1 MRIADSEADP
11 SESVRSVSPG
21 LYRTS
26 SPVSSITSSWPG
38 GPGSQRLAELSEDR
52 GSWSH
57 RVPES
62 EAGSS
67 WAGGSQR
74 LADDPLE
81 AGSWSQRIPEEAEVM
96 ETEAELE
103 VSVTDQSER
112 SIYPTDQSQD
122 TAHQVL
128 SSLLARHEAEQYIV
142 KYPV

>member
-1 MRIADSEADP
+1 MFVQGGDSLRIADSEADP

-26 SPVSSITSSWPG
+26 SPVSSITEVSSWTG
-38 GPGSQRLAELSEDR
+38 GGSQRIAELSEDR
-52 GSWSH
+52 GSWSQ

-74 LADDPLE
+74 LAEDTLE

-103 VSVTDQSER
+103 
-112 SIYPTDQSQD
+112 D

-128 SSLLARHEAEQYIV
+128 SSLLARHETEQYIV

>member
-1 MRIADSEADP
+1 MDFELQFFFYLFLTCHYAQGSDSLRIADSEADP

-26 SPVSSITSSWPG
+26 SPVSSITDLSSWPG
-38 GPGSQRLAELSEDR
+38 GSGSQRLADLPDDR
-52 GSWSH
+52 GSWSQ

-74 LADDPLE
+74 LTEDSLE
-81 AGSWSQRIPEEAEVM
+81 AGSWSQRIPEETEAM

-103 VSVTDQSER
+103 VSVISQSE
-112 SIYPTDQSQD
+112 SCIYPVD
-122 TAHQVL
+122 
-128 SSLLARHEAEQYIV
+128 
-142 KYPV
+142 